1 MVDREDARG
10 VSERSSLKLVKTL
23 GLAEATRGKD
33 A

>member
-23 GLAEATRGKD
+23 ELGGD
-33 A
+33 PW